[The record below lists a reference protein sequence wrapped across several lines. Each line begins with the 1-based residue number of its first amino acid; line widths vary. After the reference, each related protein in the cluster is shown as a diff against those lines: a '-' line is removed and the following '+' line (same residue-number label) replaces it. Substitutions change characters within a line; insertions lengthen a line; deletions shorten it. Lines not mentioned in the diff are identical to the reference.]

1 MKHYQNLLEKLIQ
14 NSKCPKCSGKIDVD
28 SELLPD
34 NTYELYCLMCGNRTF
49 PTELVVIANMF
60 FKLNKTKN
68 NDYD

>member
-1 MKHYQNLLEKLIQ
+1 MIA
-14 NSKCPKCSGKIDVD
+14 VD

-60 FKLNKTKN
+60 LKLNKTKN